1 MKWLLVLSVT
11 LIHNDGA
18 WTSKTYE
25 LRGYTEFGQCS
36 RAKADIDYVF
46 KTKNETV
53 VVMADCFTDESYGEF
68 LNRKQKGIEK
78 GKKIIE

>member
-18 WTSKTYE
+18 WPSKTYE

>member
-18 WTSKTYE
+18 WPSKTYE

-46 KTKNETV
+46 KSKNETV
-53 VVMADCFTDESYGEF
+53 VVMADCFTDVSYGEF